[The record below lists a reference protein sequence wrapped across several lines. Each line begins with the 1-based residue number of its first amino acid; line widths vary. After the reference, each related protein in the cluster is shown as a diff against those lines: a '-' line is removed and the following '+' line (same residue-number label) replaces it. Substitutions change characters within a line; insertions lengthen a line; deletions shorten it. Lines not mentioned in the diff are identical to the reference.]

1 VSLKRTT
8 AEAELGEA
16 DAASG
21 AAVAPAL
28 LGGGVT
34 DASGT
39 AGAGAFSELAAG
51 VGGSLGAGNSLGAFG
66 TAALGMGA
74 GSACG
79 AGAEAGAGATTKFGA
94 SVEAAAAA
102 DAGGVGAAECT
113 GFAEATGG
121 VAAEALTVGVCAQR
135 RVGLISATSMPR
147 QRKQSPQ
154 TRADVEELIEVLT
167 LEPESFGHR
176 DLNCKQNCRSALHG
190 RELWPTSSARID
202 PRTRGQIS
210 GARVAYAPP
219 MTTTQHPDRV
229 VLHIAGSDRPGVTA
243 RLAQVIAEDQSAQLI
258 NIGQSVLHGYL
269 MLSAIVDLPKDSHA
283 LRKLLFAA
291 TDMGL
296 RFEATPFLPHSAQGG
311 SEDVNALNIIVL
323 GPLGDGVATAAI
335 TNFLAKRGMNI
346 REIRSLSEHELD
358 GLELTVDPI
367 AGTLLGTSELSELRG
382 QLLRLGMEHGVDL
395 AVQRDDVF
403 RRSKRLVCMDVDSTF
418 VKGEFIDDL
427 AELAGCKEQVAAITA
442 RAMRGELDFKQALAE
457 RVKLLEGLPYERARA
472 LIERF
477 ELTPGA
483 DRFVKI
489 LHKFGFLVGL
499 VSGGF
504 TFFVDE
510 LKARF
515 GLDFAFANE
524 LEIVDGK
531 LTGRVLGNIVDGARK
546 AQVLKE
552 MAQTYA
558 CPLEQTVAI
567 GDGANDIFM
576 LQTAGL
582 GIAFRAKPK
591 LQEVAHM
598 SLNHHERLDTL
609 LYLMGF
615 NARDLRLA

>member
-1 VSLKRTT
+1 
-8 AEAELGEA
+8 
-16 DAASG
+16 
-21 AAVAPAL
+21 
-28 LGGGVT
+28 
-34 DASGT
+34 
-39 AGAGAFSELAAG
+39 
-51 VGGSLGAGNSLGAFG
+51 
-66 TAALGMGA
+66 
-74 GSACG
+74 
-79 AGAEAGAGATTKFGA
+79 
-94 SVEAAAAA
+94 
-102 DAGGVGAAECT
+102 
-113 GFAEATGG
+113 
-121 VAAEALTVGVCAQR
+121 
-135 RVGLISATSMPR
+135 
-147 QRKQSPQ
+147 
-154 TRADVEELIEVLT
+154 
-167 LEPESFGHR
+167 
-176 DLNCKQNCRSALHG
+176 
-190 RELWPTSSARID
+190 
-202 PRTRGQIS
+202 
-210 GARVAYAPP
+210 

-243 RLAQVIAEDQSAQLI
+243 RLTQVIAEDESAQLI

-269 MLSAIVDLPKDSHA
+269 MLSAIVDLPKESYA

-296 RFEATPFLPHSAQGG
+296 RFEATPFREG
-311 SEDVNALNIIVL
+311 SELERRADVNSLNIIVL
-323 GPLGDGVATAAI
+323 GPLGNGVATAAI
-335 TNFLAKRGMNI
+335 TSLLAERAMNI
-346 REIRSLSEHELD
+346 REIRSLGEQGLD
-358 GLELTVDPI
+358 GLELIVDLT
-367 AGTLLGTSELSELRG
+367 AGTALSESGLSELRG
-382 QLLRLGMEHGVDL
+382 RLLRLGMEHAVDL
-395 AVQRDDVF
+395 AVQRDDMF

-442 RAMRGELDFKQALAE
+442 RAMRGELDFQQALAE
-457 RVKLLEGLPYERARA
+457 RVKLLEGLPFERARS

-489 LHKFGFLVGL
+489 LQKFGFRVGL

-515 GLDFAFANE
+515 GLDFAFANQ
-524 LEIVDGK
+524 LDVVDGK
-531 LTGRVLGNIVDGARK
+531 LTGKVLGRIVDGERK

-552 MAQTYA
+552 MAQAYA

-591 LQEVAHM
+591 LQEVADM

-615 NARDLRLA
+615 NARDLREA